1 MTQSQMNADANRYME
16 QMREKLTAD
25 PNNIVNMQTYN
36 DFLDIMKNFKQKLV
50 FDN

>member
-1 MTQSQMNADANRYME
+1 MTQSQMNADANRYLDKML
-16 QMREKLTAD
+16 EKLTAD

-36 DFLDIMKNFKQKLV
+36 DFLDIMKHFKQKFV